1 MRKPTVKNKY
11 NLTMKDC
18 RHLAVKD
25 RSKICEPLF
34 WRNDVINA
42 WCISGS
48 TAKNAKEDEYG
59 CYDEFWLGVYDK
71 DAKSYADKIRVK
83 FSAYGGMCHYNFNK
97 FYDYTKIEHEIDLEV
112 QEMFLEKINMLL
124 DEGILEVQKQ

>member
-42 WCISGS
+42 WCVYGS
-48 TAKNAKEDEYG
+48 TAKNAKEAEYG
-59 CYDEFWLGVYDK
+59 SYDEFWLGVYDK

-124 DEGILEVQKQ
+124 DEGIVEVQK

>member
-34 WRNDVINA
+34 WRNNVVNA

-48 TAKNAKEDEYG
+48 TAKSAKEDKYC
-59 CYDEFWLGVYDK
+59 CYDEFWLGVYDE
-71 DAKSYADKIRVK
+71 DAKVYAGKVK
-83 FSAYGGMCHYNFNK
+83 VEFSAYGGMCNYNFNK
-97 FYDYTKIEHEIDLEV
+97 FYDYKKIENETDLEV

-124 DEGILEVQKQ
+124 DEGILEVQK